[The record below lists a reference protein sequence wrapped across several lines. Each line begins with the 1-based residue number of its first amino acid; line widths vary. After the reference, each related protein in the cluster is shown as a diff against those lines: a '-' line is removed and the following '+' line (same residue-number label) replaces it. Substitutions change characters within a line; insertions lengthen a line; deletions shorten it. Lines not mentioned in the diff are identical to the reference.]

1 MFVHG
6 KCIGRTLYV
15 KTRSG
20 RWVHLKTL
28 KQI

>member
-6 KCIGRTLYV
+6 KCFGRTLYV

-28 KQI
+28 KQF